1 MADWSNTSH
10 NVQID
15 ESTLPPPESLPQ
27 SALSSPTPTTPPSST
42 TSSASNQDV
51 TSSLPSQTENKSPS
65 IDRRLV
71 VIEEG
76 CAEIQK
82 RAIDVIENYLLSNN
96 AQTKHYSRRRPRLFT
111 AAEYVS
117 VYNIVYD
124 MCTHYRVNASAELYQ
139 QYKETVEKYLT
150 AHSLPA
156 IQSSCAVLQS
166 ESASFSFNEVKS
178 RQQRQRPHEEFKS
191 NEKIYQIISFL
202 QEVKHQWF
210 DCLLLTKWLH
220 KFISYV
226 EKYWTRQV
234 NVPNLY
240 DVSFSLFGD
249 IVYEKYQEAMTKSL
263 LELIEKERSKELI
276 IWMDE
281 EDDNDDITNE
291 ENMKKMVIDDIN
303 DAQEEKMEIEYTS
316 NDGMVVVD
324 STLFSDLL
332 GLYQDMGIATCSDDD
347 NNSGCSAS
355 SNRFMDWCKRQRTNR
370 TGTMRKRSSLSLS
383 NMTLSSANAS
393 ASSSRKSE
401 ETTAYEE
408 DFEKPLFEMS
418 RKYYRARKN
427 EWIDTLVGVDN
438 VAMSTMAVA
447 KVDDDCNEMLFD
459 DKEERKC
466 IAITL
471 DLDFLSW
478 TYNAMAMEEKRLAY
492 LPPQSCAK
500 LLDLFVEEVL
510 TEDIQEALVGRRV
523 GQQTTPCLVDDLL
536 CDWDIDGLHKI
547 YRLACRMVNKDE
559 DSMEETS
566 DINNA
571 DGLQRLNERFHSFLM
586 KSSLSIRHKERKYM
600 NIFHNKCIGMVETSF
615 GGDTMFLDT
624 FLEYYVGF
632 ETCDEMSRLVMEY
645 L

>member
-1 MADWSNTSH
+1 
-10 NVQID
+10 
-15 ESTLPPPESLPQ
+15 
-27 SALSSPTPTTPPSST
+27 
-42 TSSASNQDV
+42 
-51 TSSLPSQTENKSPS
+51 
-65 IDRRLV
+65 
-71 VIEEG
+71 
-76 CAEIQK
+76 
-82 RAIDVIENYLLSNN
+82 
-96 AQTKHYSRRRPRLFT
+96 
-111 AAEYVS
+111 
-117 VYNIVYD
+117 
-124 MCTHYRVNASAELYQ
+124 
-139 QYKETVEKYLT
+139 
-150 AHSLPA
+150 
-156 IQSSCAVLQS
+156 
-166 ESASFSFNEVKS
+166 
-178 RQQRQRPHEEFKS
+178 
-191 NEKIYQIISFL
+191 
-202 QEVKHQWF
+202 
-210 DCLLLTKWLH
+210 
-220 KFISYV
+220 
-226 EKYWTRQV
+226 
-234 NVPNLY
+234 
-240 DVSFSLFGD
+240 
-249 IVYEKYQEAMTKSL
+249 
-263 LELIEKERSKELI
+263 
-276 IWMDE
+276 
-281 EDDNDDITNE
+281 
-291 ENMKKMVIDDIN
+291 
-303 DAQEEKMEIEYTS
+303 
-316 NDGMVVVD
+316 MVVVD

-523 GQQTTPCLVDDLL
+523 GQQATPCLVDDLL

-566 DINNA
+566 DINYA